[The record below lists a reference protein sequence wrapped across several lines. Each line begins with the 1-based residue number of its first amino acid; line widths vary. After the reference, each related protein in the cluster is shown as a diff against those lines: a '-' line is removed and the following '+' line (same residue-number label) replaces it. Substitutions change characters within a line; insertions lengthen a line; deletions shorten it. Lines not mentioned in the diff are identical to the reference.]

1 MWLKTIKLKKM
12 FFLPSSDK
20 SVIKNDLGMQLHPI
34 FRKTINRN
42 KLKVRKYQSHSLTSF
57 SAIKKTVT
65 GVGEG
70 VSSFLSLSLSSSLH
84 INFQYKL
91 NSHKVLS

>member
-20 SVIKNDLGMQLHPI
+20 SVIKNDLGMQLHSI
-34 FRKTINRN
+34 FHKIVNRN
-42 KLKVRKYQSHSLTSF
+42 KLKVRKYQRLASF
-57 SAIKKTVT
+57 SVIKKTVT
-65 GVGEG
+65 GVGG
-70 VSSFLSLSLSSSLH
+70 GSKFFLSLSLSSSLH

-91 NSHKVLS
+91 NSHKVSS